1 MKQIMTEKELLE
13 RLASLP
19 REIAPAR
26 DVWPSISSRIERGGP
41 SVAVKQTLHGRWQW
55 AAAASVAVAFAA
67 GLMLG
72 HQGLTVPGSPATAAP
87 GTNQVAHM
95 GSLSATLA
103 ATELEYQAAFRE
115 FISIGSSRDS
125 LAPRTVEKLVLS
137 WADLRK
143 SETGLTIALED
154 NPDSHFLNSKMLE
167 LRSRQL
173 EFLQQIAALDQSSR
187 RTTI

>member
-1 MKQIMTEKELLE
+1 MKKIMTEKELLE

-19 REIAPAR
+19 REIAPAQ
-26 DVWPSISSRIERGGP
+26 DVWPSISARIEQARS
-41 SVAVKQTLHGRWQW
+41 SVVVKKTLHGRWQW

-72 HQGLTVPGSPATAAP
+72 QQGLTGPGPPATAAP
-87 GTNQVAHM
+87 GTSQAAYM

-103 ATELEYQAAFRE
+103 ATELEYQAAFHE

-125 LAPRTVEKLVLS
+125 LAPRTVEKLLMS
-137 WADLRK
+137 WADLRE